1 MILDSLGGLFNNSVD
16 NTLQGIKDYL
26 TNRADTI
33 NTNWKREE
41 VSFERKITLIEG
53 VNIDLAHSVNLNNN
67 STTADHTLDSNSV
80 ISEGRILSPATFS
93 LECKLTGADH
103 KERYNRLL
111 KLNNDTS
118 KLVSLMFDGEVISN
132 LAITNISK
140 QITNVTFSSLT
151 ISFKKYKFVK
161 IAQIPA
167 PAMKKIISKTNES
180 KGGKLKT
187 DKVVLLTKEQIEAG
201 KKYDEMQNKA
211 KYYATTP
218 NIVKVTIAP
227 SLVKGFD
234 QYSFLTKP
242 NNIPQIGAR

>member
-118 KLVSLMFDGEVISN
+118 KLVSLMVDGEVISN

-187 DKVVLLTKEQIEAG
+187 DKVVLLTKEQIRARE
-201 KKYDEMQNKA
+201 KWNVL
-211 KYYATTP
+211 ATNP
-218 NIVKVTIAP
+218 NIVKVTISPTLA
-227 SLVKGFD
+227 KGFD